1 MLFMSTTIKY
11 EMMILLTEEFND
23 NELKTWAFNYAKT
36 LRKLNASEISVIS
49 RGKRDLSYEIANQ
62 KRGNFIQINFSS
74 IPKRVENFSSSLKFD
89 SNVLRF
95 LVLNKTNNVKK
106 F

>member
-23 NELKTWAFNYAKT
+23 NELKTWAFNYAKA

-49 RGKRDLSYEIANQ
+49 RGKRDLSYEL
-62 KRGNFIQINFSS
+62 QIKNVEILFKS
-74 IPKRVENFSSSLKFD
+74 IFQVFQNI
-89 SNVLRF
+89 
-95 LVLNKTNNVKK
+95 
-106 F
+106 

>member
-1 MLFMSTTIKY
+1 MLFMSKTTKY